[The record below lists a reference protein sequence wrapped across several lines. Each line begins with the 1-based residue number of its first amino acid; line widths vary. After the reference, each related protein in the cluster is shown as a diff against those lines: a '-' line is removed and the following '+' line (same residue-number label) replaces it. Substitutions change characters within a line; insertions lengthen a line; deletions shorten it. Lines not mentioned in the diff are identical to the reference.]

1 MNQYLTIRQI
11 RSKLQRVMQSVSD
24 SDFIPKLEEI
34 DHELERFLEK
44 GIDFKEIADELDD
57 SIFITDNQGN
67 VLYVNPPYTRITG
80 ITPEKVLNHNVYDL
94 IEKDRLYTGG
104 AVPDVLQTKKS
115 AFRLSTTYS
124 TENPLTGCH
133 RNSYF

>member
-44 GIDFKEIADELDD
+44 GIDFKEIVDELDD

-67 VLYVNPPYTRITG
+67 VLYVNPPIY
-80 ITPEKVLNHNVYDL
+80 
-94 IEKDRLYTGG
+94 
-104 AVPDVLQTKKS
+104 KKY
-115 AFRLSTTYS
+115 RD
-124 TENPLTGCH
+124 
-133 RNSYF
+133 NS